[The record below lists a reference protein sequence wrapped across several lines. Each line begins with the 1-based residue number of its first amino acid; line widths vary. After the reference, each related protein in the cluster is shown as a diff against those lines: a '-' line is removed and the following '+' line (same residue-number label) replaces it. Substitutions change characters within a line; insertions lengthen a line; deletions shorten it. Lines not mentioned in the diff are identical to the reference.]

1 MKLRFTELI
10 FFTLSICCAV
20 LFSSARLMAA
30 DESVGKVTRLAGD
43 AVVVREGKDIQVAL
57 GAEIRLSDSVRTGS
71 DGRVRIL
78 FNDETVASV
87 GPGALFRMD
96 EYLDSGA
103 DGNFKAH
110 VAEGLV
116 RFVTGKIVEANP
128 GGFSVT
134 APEAVVGIRG
144 TIISVRAEKEMT
156 TVYVEKS
163 AGEVLANHV
172 EVPSGSKISFAIYGD
187 TGPFERRHL
196 AEETIEPEPIT
207 PEDRQAISRE
217 LDFPEDGV

>member
-1 MKLRFTELI
+1 MI
-10 FFTLSICCAV
+10 FFTLSIFSV
-20 LFSSARLMAA
+20 LLLSSTHLKAE
-30 DESVGKVTRLAGD
+30 DGSIGKVTGLLGD
-43 AVVVREGKDIQVAL
+43 AVIVRGDGEIQIVV

-78 FNDETVASV
+78 FTDDGVASV

-96 EYLDSGA
+96 EYQDSGSERS
-103 DGNFKAH
+103 FKAH

-128 GGFSVT
+128 DGFSVT

-144 TIISVRAEKEMT
+144 TIISVRAEKEKT

-163 AGEVLANHV
+163 AGEVLANYV
-172 EVPSGSKISFAIYGD
+172 EVPSGSKISFEIYGD
-187 TGPFERRHL
+187 TGPMERGHL
-196 AEETIEPEPIT
+196 AEVMIQPEPMT
-207 PEDRQAISRE
+207 REDLQAISRE
-217 LDFPEDGV
+217 LAFPEDEGL